1 MAKEK
6 LNLKNLDLYAFTDP
20 ASAKGR
26 VKKVRARQ
34 AIIVIACDWL
44 LRVFVIYAWAGR
56 LPTSRYID
64 KLMTVGESFLQYN
77 LRRFGVEANAMQSL
91 FADVVAAEAR
101 KRLKR
106 IPFVGIYQSTKT
118 DKDFRIRTAVE
129 PVINHGRLF
138 ILDKSIEL
146 EAELRGFPTAATKD
160 LVDCLASAISMIPA
174 RPTSVQRNDEIE
186 ALADYLRRSGMQS
199 WMVQQR
205 ILEIME
211 EEGYDQ
217 T

>member
-1 MAKEK
+1 MKEK
-6 LNLKNLDLYAFTDP
+6 LSLKTLDLYAFTDP

-26 VKKVRARQ
+26 VRKIRARQ
-34 AIIVIACDWL
+34 AIIVIATDWL
-44 LRVFVIYAWAGR
+44 LRVFVVFAWAGR

-64 KLMTVGESFLQYN
+64 KLMTVGETFIKYN

-129 PVINHGRLF
+129 PVINHGRAF
-138 ILDKSIEL
+138 IQDKQIEL
-146 EAELRGFPTAATKD
+146 ESELKGFPTAATKD
-160 LVDCLASAISMIPA
+160 LVDCLASAISMVPA
-174 RPTSVQRNDEIE
+174 RPSIVQKNEEVE
-186 ALADYLRRSGMQS
+186 ALADYLRRSGMAS

-205 ILEIME
+205 ILEVME
-211 EEGYDQ
+211 EEGYDAN
-217 T
+217 

>member
-1 MAKEK
+1 MKEK
-6 LNLKNLDLYAFTDP
+6 LSLKTLDLYAFTDP
-20 ASAKGR
+20 ASARGR
-26 VKKVRARQ
+26 VRKIRARQ
-34 AIIVIACDWL
+34 AIIVIATDWL
-44 LRVFVIYAWAGR
+44 LRVFVVFAWAGR

-64 KLMTVGESFLQYN
+64 KLMTVGETFIKYN

-118 DKDFRIRTAVE
+118 DKDFRIRTAIE
-129 PVINHGRLF
+129 PVINHGRVF
-138 ILDKSIEL
+138 IQDKQIEL
-146 EAELRGFPTAATKD
+146 ESELKGFPTAATKD

-174 RPTSVQRNDEIE
+174 RPSIVQKDEEVE
-186 ALADYLRRSGMQS
+186 ALADYLRRSGMAS

-211 EEGYDQ
+211 EEGYDP

>member
-1 MAKEK
+1 MKEK
-6 LNLKNLDLYAFTDP
+6 LSLKTLDLYAFTDP
-20 ASAKGR
+20 ASARGR
-26 VKKVRARQ
+26 VRKIRARQ
-34 AIIVIACDWL
+34 AIIVIAADWL
-44 LRVFVIYAWAGR
+44 LRVFVVFAWAGR

-64 KLMTVGESFLQYN
+64 KLMTVGETFIKYN

-129 PVINHGRLF
+129 PVINHGRVF
-138 ILDKSIEL
+138 IQDKQIEL
-146 EAELRGFPTAATKD
+146 ESELKGFPTAATKD

-174 RPTSVQRNDEIE
+174 RPSVVQKDEEVE
-186 ALADYLRRSGMQS
+186 ALADYLRRSGMPS

-211 EEGYDQ
+211 EEGYE
-217 T
+217 TV